1 MINKP
6 IFGFRNE
13 VKDVSQIF
21 GILGVKRASQVVN
34 AYYATLIFPK
44 KWKVFKMNNNDFQ
57 LLQSMLIYNWNKILD
72 FTKYNHIH
80 IASVVSLLPAS
91 LIVCEALFEDNI
103 DDISLLKEYQNISYD
118 EILYKMSGLRL
129 FDIFIQICEKW
140 ELNDESVKLVEYLS
154 QKKDD
159 NSILSKLA
167 RYLHLLIFFELSKPV
182 FIQTGVNDFIEF
194 DIEFVQD
201 VYDNSIFKKNSAI
214 FYPQGFLDG
223 LNANFIIEA
232 SDVSFTISK
241 KPKAV
246 FISLKKV
253 IFFNKKG
260 LSILMN
266 TVRKIQENIH
276 CSVGFCEYD
285 KKKYNTILSMFE
297 NELDFSLFENI
308 KVLSLFFDDTSDIEK
323 KILVYNRIQALCC
336 QR

>member
-1 MINKP
+1 MVYMIKQKINRFIDNIPAIPKNVRECASFLEQGDLNKASIKASSDIAFVRYLINMINKP

-182 FIQTGVNDFIEF
+182 FIQAGVNDFIEF

-201 VYDNSIFKKNSAI
+201 IYDN
-214 FYPQGFLDG
+214 FL
-223 LNANFIIEA
+223 
-232 SDVSFTISK
+232 
-241 KPKAV
+241 
-246 FISLKKV
+246 
-253 IFFNKKG
+253 
-260 LSILMN
+260 
-266 TVRKIQENIH
+266 KIVE
-276 CSVGFCEYD
+276 V
-285 KKKYNTILSMFE
+285 K
-297 NELDFSLFENI
+297 
-308 KVLSLFFDDTSDIEK
+308 
-323 KILVYNRIQALCC
+323 
-336 QR
+336 